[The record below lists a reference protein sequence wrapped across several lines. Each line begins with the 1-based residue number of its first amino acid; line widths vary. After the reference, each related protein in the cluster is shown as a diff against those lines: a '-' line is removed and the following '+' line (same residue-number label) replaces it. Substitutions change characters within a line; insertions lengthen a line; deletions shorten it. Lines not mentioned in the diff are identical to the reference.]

1 MKSQN
6 KNGNMF
12 PPNIEGSR
20 SVCRVYTNEDLC
32 VQAGKYTTNCTIL
45 AGRIKNYEIY

>member
-32 VQAGKYTTNCTIL
+32 VQAGKYITNCTYFGGSHKEL
-45 AGRIKNYEIY
+45 